1 MQQSVIRIGAI
12 TVSLFLAACGGSEST
27 SVASED
33 TAPASQQVAAQ
44 SAPATPKAGS
54 ISAVGATALA
64 DFTGDAAAGERAF
77 MQCRT
82 CHVTDPGVNRMGPS
96 LAGIIGRKAGT
107 VDGFNYS
114 PAMAESE
121 ITWTPEK
128 LYEFL
133 ENPRRLVPGNR
144 MAFAGVRN
152 DQERADLIAY
162 LKTAER

>member
-1 MQQSVIRIGAI
+1 MQQSVIRIGANA
-12 TVSLFLAACGGSEST
+12 VSLFLAACSESEST

-33 TAPASQQVAAQ
+33 TAPANERVAAQ
-44 SAPATPKAGS
+44 SAPATPQADD
-54 ISAVGATALA
+54 ISTVDGTALA

-82 CHVTDPGVNRMGPS
+82 CHVMDPGVNRMGPS
-96 LAGIIGRKAGT
+96 LAGIIGRKAGS

-128 LYEFL
+128 LYQFL
-133 ENPRRLVPGNR
+133 ENPRRVVPGNR

-152 DQERADLIAY
+152 DQERANLIAY
-162 LKTAER
+162 LKDAQR

>member
-1 MQQSVIRIGAI
+1 VQQSVIRIGAI
-12 TVSLFLAACGGSEST
+12 AVSLFLAACGGSEST

-33 TAPASQQVAAQ
+33 TAPASERVAAQ
-44 SAPATPKAGS
+44 SAPATPQADD
-54 ISAVGATALA
+54 ISTVDGTALA

-82 CHVTDPGVNRMGPS
+82 CHVMDPGVNRMGPS
-96 LAGIIGRKAGT
+96 LAGIIGRKAGS

-128 LYEFL
+128 LYQFL
-133 ENPRRLVPGNR
+133 ENPRRVVPGNR

-152 DQERADLIAY
+152 DQERANLIAY
-162 LKTAER
+162 LKDAQR